1 LYLSSLPH
9 GLFILGMSNLL
20 YSEALSPF
28 S

>member
-9 GLFILGMSNLL
+9 GLFILGMANLL
-20 YSEALSPF
+20 YPEALSPF